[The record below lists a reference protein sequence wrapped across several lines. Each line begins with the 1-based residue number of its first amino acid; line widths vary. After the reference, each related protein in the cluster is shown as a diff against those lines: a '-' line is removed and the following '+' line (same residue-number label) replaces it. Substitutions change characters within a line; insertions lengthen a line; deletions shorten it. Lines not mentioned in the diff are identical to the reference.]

1 MSRAPSHTKGDAP
14 GERAAHRI
22 REALQEGRC
31 PSDRAFDRLLPD
43 EALREVS
50 SDQWTPIAVALR
62 VAEWLKE
69 VGARTLLDIGSGA
82 GKLGVVV
89 ALVSEHRSLG
99 IERALGLERDG
110 RLVAAARALA
120 ARCGVEDRVDFIHGD
135 IEETALPPVDAYY
148 LFNPF
153 SEHLRRA
160 WRDGDT
166 LAGKERYSSGVEA
179 VERLL
184 REAPT
189 GTFVITY
196 NGFGGDMPSLYREV
210 RVDRGFPCVLRMW
223 RKAPRR
229 DRPG

>member
-1 MSRAPSHTKGDAP
+1 HRKGAAPE
-14 GERAAHRI
+14 ERAVERI
-22 REALQEGRC
+22 RKAIQEGRC

-50 SDQWTPIAVALR
+50 ADQWTPIAVALR
-62 VAEWLKE
+62 VAKWLEE

-99 IERALGLERDG
+99 IERDG

-120 ARCGVEDRVDFIHGD
+120 TRFGVGDRVEVLHGD
-135 IEETALPPVDAYY
+135 IEEIALPPVDAYY

-160 WRDGDT
+160 WLEGDT
-166 LAGKERYSSGVEA
+166 RAGKERYSSGVEA

-184 REAPT
+184 RDART

-196 NGFGGDMPSLYREV
+196 NGFGGDFPGEYEEV
-210 RVDRGFPCVLRMW
+210 RVDKGFPCVLRMW
-223 RKAPRR
+223 QKAP
-229 DRPG
+229 G